1 MSLPSSGS
9 AWAEMRG
16 PYKDIWEM
24 VFKYIFFKIRTKSYL
39 DKLIYVRKIWI
50 LTNSKKHNLFFI
62 IIKFDKVSPD
72 LKFISLVRKLC
83 KCNHM

>member
-1 MSLPSSGS
+1 MHEQKCGVHIRIYEKWFLN
-9 AWAEMRG
+9 
-16 PYKDIWEM
+16 I
-24 VFKYIFFKIRTKSYL
+24 FFFKIRTKSYL

-62 IIKFDKVSPD
+62 IIKFDKVLSD

-83 KCNHM
+83 KCNPM